1 MDHHLRLTRTTATA
15 KDRPVEAL
23 TRSRR
28 IRLLVNRSVA
38 NRPGHGG
45 PLCGFCFSLLASFS
59 FFTKL
64 RRESNANRQA
74 VAKTFSLSPSL
85 SLSLSRSLSL
95 ARALSVCLAVFPSSF
110 SSRRALFV
118 LNDRQKPPLK
128 SNSSRRQHTDAH
140 MRPCYLTIDLV
151 G

>member
-85 SLSLSRSLSL
+85 SFSLSLSLSR
-95 ARALSVCLAVFPSSF
+95 ARSVCL
-110 SSRRALFV
+110 SRRFSFFFFFSARSLRPKRQTKTSPEEQLVAPTTHRRTHAPMLFD
-118 LNDRQKPPLK
+118 N
-128 SNSSRRQHTDAH
+128 
-140 MRPCYLTIDLV
+140 
-151 G
+151 